1 MIFSKTMS
9 CKIVPSKVN
18 VDLEGLILTEIGSY
32 ERTIKELIYDIH
44 EELYTEWDDI
54 WSFDDVTER
63 FDKGEMLWLVL
74 KDNKPIS
81 CSWISLR
88 TRYNLFIYNTWL
100 NPKFRGTDLFR
111 KIALVRNNR
120 FYNLGYKKLL
130 CITDNIRAEK
140 GLKKIGY
147 KEDNWMNI
155 KYIFWTGGY
164 DSTFNICNYL
174 LNNEKVQPIYIDD
187 RVNHGGYH
195 ANPLVVQRDGN
206 NNKYPRK
213 STEKELERMDWLR
226 QKIYEKIEK
235 SNYLLLETM
244 VINEPIQEDEE
255 ISKVVEKYN
264 EWIPESLYRDK
275 NGDTHW
281 LEAQADMILRFGKQF
296 GYRINYPI
304 NNIEDDWYEILDCAI
319 KDGKFY
325 SEKLPEEN
333 KDLSVFGVF
342 DYPSRHLKKEDMLE
356 IAEKRGFD
364 ELLYYTWTC
373 WYPNNGKPCNECKVC
388 SERIIECKEITN
400 E

>member
-244 VINEPIQEDEE
+244 VINEPIKEDEE

-325 SEKLPEEN
+325 SENLPKEN

-342 DYPSRHLKKEDMLE
+342 DYPSRHLRKEEMLE

-388 SERIIECKEITN
+388 SERIIECKEITD

>member
-342 DYPSRHLKKEDMLE
+342 DYPSRHLRKEEMLE

>member
-1 MIFSKTMS
+1 MIKPLS
-9 CKIVPSKVN
+9 CRLKSSKVN
-18 VDLEGLILTEIGSY
+18 VDLECLLLSEVGIHEKV
-32 ERTIKELIYDIH
+32 IKELIYDIH
-44 EELYTEWDDI
+44 EELSAEWDDI
-54 WSFDDVTER
+54 WSFNDVVER
-63 FDKGEMLWLVL
+63 FDKGEILWLVL

-81 CSWISLR
+81 CSWVSLK
-88 TRYNLFIYNTWL
+88 TRDDLFIYNSWL
-100 NPKFRGTDLFR
+100 NPKFRGTDLFE
-111 KIALVRNNR
+111 KISLVRNNR
-120 FYNLGYKKLL
+120 FYTLGYKKLL
-130 CITDNIRAEK
+130 CVTDNIRAEK
-140 GLKKIGY
+140 SLKRIGY
-147 KEDNWMNI
+147 IEDNWMDI

-206 NNKYPRK
+206 NDKYPRK

-226 QKIYEKIEK
+226 RKIYEKIEK
-235 SNYLLLETM
+235 STYLLLETM
-244 VINEPIQEDEE
+244 VINEPIKEDEE
-255 ISKVVEKYN
+255 ISKVVQKYN
-264 EWIPESLYRDK
+264 EWIPESLYIDK
-275 NGDTHW
+275 NGDSHW
-281 LEAQADMILRFGKQF
+281 LEAQADMVLRFGKQF

-342 DYPSRHLKKEDMLE
+342 DYPSRHLKKEDMLK
-356 IAEKRGFD
+356 IAEKEGFD

-373 WYPNNGKPCNECKVC
+373 WYPKNGKPCNECKVC
-388 SERIIECKEITN
+388 SERIIECKEITH

>member
-130 CITDNIRAEK
+130 CIIEYAHKMFT
-140 GLKKIGY
+140 
-147 KEDNWMNI
+147 
-155 KYIFWTGGY
+155 
-164 DSTFNICNYL
+164 YL
-174 LNNEKVQPIYIDD
+174 FLF
-187 RVNHGGYH
+187 
-195 ANPLVVQRDGN
+195 LMF
-206 NNKYPRK
+206 
-213 STEKELERMDWLR
+213 S
-226 QKIYEKIEK
+226 
-235 SNYLLLETM
+235 
-244 VINEPIQEDEE
+244 
-255 ISKVVEKYN
+255 
-264 EWIPESLYRDK
+264 
-275 NGDTHW
+275 
-281 LEAQADMILRFGKQF
+281 
-296 GYRINYPI
+296 
-304 NNIEDDWYEILDCAI
+304 
-319 KDGKFY
+319 
-325 SEKLPEEN
+325 
-333 KDLSVFGVF
+333 
-342 DYPSRHLKKEDMLE
+342 
-356 IAEKRGFD
+356 
-364 ELLYYTWTC
+364 
-373 WYPNNGKPCNECKVC
+373 
-388 SERIIECKEITN
+388 
-400 E
+400 